1 MAIMTQERNEDFL
14 KAFRR
19 ELQLLHEQNQSPTV
33 EKVLE
38 RVLSGDAPGYYVSYQ
53 YARRVVGDLVE
64 RGVASRFKGKVR
76 RFSRRDM
83 MIEIA
88 LKCVDKMERRGI
100 NLGRAL
106 TDVLAGDRASAWFM
120 SRTYARQ
127 LYYRSLTDKK
137 SRR

>member
-1 MAIMTQERNEDFL
+1 MAIMTQERNDDFL

-19 ELQLLHEQNQSPTV
+19 ELQLMHDAGERPTV
-33 EKVLE
+33 EQVLD

-64 RGVASRFKGKVR
+64 RGVVNRFNGKIR

-83 MIEIA
+83 MLEIA
-88 LKCVDKMERRGI
+88 VKCVERMERRGI

-106 TDVLAGDRASAWFM
+106 TDVLAGGRASSWFM

-127 LYYRSLTDKK
+127 LYYKSLTN
-137 SRR
+137 RRIRK